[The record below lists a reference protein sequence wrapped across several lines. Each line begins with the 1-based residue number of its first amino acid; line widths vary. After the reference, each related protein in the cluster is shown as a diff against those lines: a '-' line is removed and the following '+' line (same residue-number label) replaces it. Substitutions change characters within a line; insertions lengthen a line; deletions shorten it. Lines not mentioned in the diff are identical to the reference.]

1 MRGTDA
7 LDYLRRTVDE
17 LAVARGTGRTHGGAR
32 RASRRLLTGYGEIAG
47 IIGKRLGELHVA
59 LASPTDDEAFAPQR
73 ATRRGREGL
82 DRRHAQAARHRRSIS
97 SRRRSA
103 SSTSTTASSR
113 RACSIAAHSLVDAVE
128 ATRRAGA
135 DALCIRIHGDFHLG
149 QVLMA
154 QGDAYLIDFE
164 GEPARALEERR
175 RKTSPLRDVAGLLR
189 SLSYA
194 SAAAQ
199 STTENAP
206 AQTADR
212 KRALFERL
220 RALRR
225 GELLASSTRRR
236 SRRRPKRSRPR
247 TCSSRCSISS

>member
-1 MRGTDA
+1 M
-7 LDYLRRTVDE
+7 LM
-17 LAVARGTGRTHGGAR
+17 
-32 RASRRLLTGYGEIAG
+32 
-47 IIGKRLGELHVA
+47 
-59 LASPTDDEAFAPQR
+59 
-73 ATRRGREGL
+73 
-82 DRRHAQAARHRRSIS
+82 
-97 SRRRSA
+97 
-103 SSTSTTASSR
+103 
-113 RACSIAAHSLVDAVE
+113 DAVKKLV
-128 ATRRAGA
+128 ADDA

-164 GEPARALEERR
+164 GEPARPLDERR

-199 STTENAP
+199 STTESAP

-220 RALRR
+220 RVNAEESFLLQYREAVAQSPEPIAGESTYAALLDLFLIEKAAYEIRYEAANRPTWIGLPLR
-225 GELLASSTRRR
+225 GLASLASRLLGDTGAPPAPGTRHVIEATKDT
-236 SRRRPKRSRPR
+236 SDG
-247 TCSSRCSISS
+247 TQHE